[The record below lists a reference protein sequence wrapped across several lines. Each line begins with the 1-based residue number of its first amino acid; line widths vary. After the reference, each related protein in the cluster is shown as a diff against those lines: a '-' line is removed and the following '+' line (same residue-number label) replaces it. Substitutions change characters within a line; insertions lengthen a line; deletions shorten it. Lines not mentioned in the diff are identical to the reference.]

1 MKFAVI
7 KASGAQYLVSEKET
21 ISLDNLSKEKGDEV
35 VFKDVL
41 LLSDSREVL
50 IGKPYVLNCKV
61 VGKIVENVK
70 GKKIKTFV
78 YKAKSRY
85 RKRKGYRPLIS
96 NVYIDKISHGKN

>member
-70 GKKIKTFV
+70 GKKIKTFQDSL
-78 YKAKSRY
+78 KPKDLDLSFMEST
-85 RKRKGYRPLIS
+85 KCIPET
-96 NVYIDKISHGKN
+96 